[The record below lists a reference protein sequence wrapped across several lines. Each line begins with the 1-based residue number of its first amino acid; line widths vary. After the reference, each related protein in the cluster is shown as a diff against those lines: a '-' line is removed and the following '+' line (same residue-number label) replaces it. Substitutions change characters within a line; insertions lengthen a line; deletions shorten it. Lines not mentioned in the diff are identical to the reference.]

1 MGILANNIL
10 SAALRVIPKVR
21 IEYRKFIS
29 RSVSDFGVVKMN
41 YSEWNTTYGMVES
54 GKVRAFTAS
63 NISEKNYSDF
73 GLDWSERGISVWIPN
88 VKLSNTV
95 DDDGCDQVRFN
106 GKIFNVNEVEDWDVY
121 NSWVRVYCV
130 EDKTV
135 NP

>member
-29 RSVSDFGVVKMN
+29 RSVSDFGVVTMN
-41 YSEWNTTYGMVES
+41 YSDWTTTYGMVEP
-54 GKVRAFTAS
+54 GRVRAFTSS
-63 NISEKNYSDF
+63 NLAEKNYSDF
-73 GLDWSERGISVWIPN
+73 GLDWSEHGISVWISN
-88 VKLSNTV
+88 VNLSNTA
-95 DDDGCDQVRFN
+95 DNDGSDQVRFN
-106 GKIFNVNEVEDWDVY
+106 GKIFNVDEVEDWDVY
-121 NSWVRVYCV
+121 NSWSRVYCV